1 MGEGFFFFSFFFGGG
16 RVGWH
21 MVFRGGR
28 REISYRRQSIEYYG
42 DLE

>member
-1 MGEGFFFFSFFFGGG
+1 MGEGFFFFFLGGG
-16 RVGWH
+16 GVAHG
-21 MVFRGGR
+21 FLGGGR